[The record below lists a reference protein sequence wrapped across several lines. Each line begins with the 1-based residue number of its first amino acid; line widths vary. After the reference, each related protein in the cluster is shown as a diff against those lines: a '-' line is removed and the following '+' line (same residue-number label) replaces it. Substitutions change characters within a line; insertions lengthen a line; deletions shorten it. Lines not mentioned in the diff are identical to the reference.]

1 MIRYVVGAVAVLAMA
16 AAAFFALEPKTE
28 LPDATVTIVGE
39 MVPRGEEESGQRVW
53 RVRRADGETF
63 GVSSFR
69 SERLAEGDTLCLSQ
83 AQGMISGQVSSDI
96 LKTGPC

>member
-1 MIRYVVGAVAVLAMA
+1 MIRYVVGALAVLAMA
-16 AAAFFALEPKTE
+16 AAAFFALEPKTA

-39 MVPRGEEESGQRVW
+39 MVPRGEEESGQRLW

-69 SERLAEGDTLCLSQ
+69 NERLAEGDTLCLSQ
-83 AQGMISGQVSSDI
+83 VQGMISGQVTSDI

>member
-1 MIRYVVGAVAVLAMA
+1 MGRALVIALIVLAAGA
-16 AAAFFALEPKTE
+16 AVFFAAEPKTA

-39 MVPRGEEESGQRVW
+39 MVPRGEEESGQRLW

-69 SERLAEGDTLCLSQ
+69 NERLAEGDTLCLSQ
-83 AQGMISGQVSSDI
+83 VQGMISGQVTSDI